1 MNITGRWPE
10 FSGFPGL
17 HIIFKDY
24 IGQIIMTKKVV
35 LAYSGGL
42 DTSVCIPLIKEEYG
56 YDEVITVAVDVGQPQ
71 EDVKQATEKAQKISD
86 KHFTLDV
93 REEFVNDY
101 IFPLIKANGDYEG
114 YVMGTSIARP
124 LIAKKVVEI
133 AEQEGAVALAHGCT
147 GKGNDQLRFEAV
159 FRLTDMDVIA
169 PMRDMN
175 LTRDWEIEY
184 AKKHGIPVG
193 VTTAKPWSVDEN
205 IWSRSIEGGK
215 LEDPG
220 FIPPEEIYQWTVS
233 PEAAPE
239 GQTLVI
245 GFENG
250 VPVSLDGEE
259 MNGVDLIIKL
269 NEIAGSHGVGRTDM
283 IEDRVLGLKARENY
297 EHPAATVLLTS
308 HKDLEKLVL
317 TRSELKFKKNV
328 DEQWSE
334 LAYYGLVDEP
344 LYADL
349 NAFIDKTQQRVSGTV
364 TVKLHKG
371 SVIILARTSPYA
383 LYSEDLV
390 SFDSATID
398 QKDAEGFAKYHG
410 FQARMYKKVI
420 EK

>member
-1 MNITGRWPE
+1 
-10 FSGFPGL
+10 
-17 HIIFKDY
+17 
-24 IGQIIMTKKVV
+24 MTKKVV

-133 AEQEGAVALAHGCT
+133 AEQEGAIALAHGCT

-175 LTRDWEIEY
+175 LTREWEIEY

-250 VPVSLDGEE
+250 VPVSLDGEK

-297 EHPAATVLLTS
+297 EHPAATVLLTA

-317 TRSELKFKKNV
+317 TRAELKFKKNV

-349 NAFIDKTQQRVSGTV
+349 NAFIDKTQQRVTGTV

-390 SFDSATID
+390 SFDSATIN

>member
-1 MNITGRWPE
+1 
-10 FSGFPGL
+10 
-17 HIIFKDY
+17 
-24 IGQIIMTKKVV
+24 MTKKVV

-42 DTSVCIPLIKEEYG
+42 DTSVCIPLLKEEYG
-56 YDEVITVAVDVGQPQ
+56 YDEVITVAVDVGQPK
-71 EDVKQATEKAQKISD
+71 EDVKQAEEKAQKISN

-101 IFPLIKANGDYEG
+101 IFPLIRANGDYEG

-133 AEQEGAVALAHGCT
+133 AEKEGAVALAHGCT

-159 FRLTDMDVIA
+159 FRMTDMDVIA

-175 LTRDWEIEY
+175 LTREWEIEY
-184 AKKHGIPVG
+184 AKKHGIPVS

-233 PEAAPE
+233 PEAAPA
-239 GQTLVI
+239 GQTMVI

-250 VPVSLDGEE
+250 VPVSLDGEK
-259 MNGVDLIIKL
+259 MDGVTLIIKL
-269 NEIAGSHGVGRTDM
+269 NEIAGSHGIGRTDM

-297 EHPAATVLLTS
+297 EHPAATVLLTA

-317 TRSELKFKKNV
+317 TRAELKFKKGV

-344 LYADL
+344 LYNDL
-349 NAFIDKTQQRVSGTV
+349 NAFINKTQERVTGTV

-390 SFDSATID
+390 SFDSATIN

-410 FQARMYKKVI
+410 FQARMYRKVV

>member
-1 MNITGRWPE
+1 
-10 FSGFPGL
+10 
-17 HIIFKDY
+17 
-24 IGQIIMTKKVV
+24 MTKKVV

-56 YDEVITVAVDVGQPQ
+56 YDEVITVAVDVGQP
-71 EDVKQATEKAQKISD
+71 EDDVKQATEKAQKISD

-133 AEQEGAVALAHGCT
+133 AEKEGAVALAHGCT

-297 EHPAATVLLTS
+297 EHPAATVLLTA

-317 TRSELKFKKNV
+317 TRAELKFKKNV

-349 NAFIDKTQQRVSGTV
+349 NAFIDKTQQRVTGTV

-410 FQARMYKKVI
+410 FQARMYRKVI